1 MHIKNIELYLPNQK
15 QNDMNEHTQN
25 LLAYHY
31 RDSRMQAADYAKK
44 WKNRPEM
51 EVFEL
56 LYKSRKEYADGL
68 RFAILFACGIDLKK
82 IKA

>member
-1 MHIKNIELYLPNQK
+1 
-15 QNDMNEHTQN
+15 MNEETQK

-31 RDSRMQAADYAKK
+31 RDSRTQAAHYARQ
-44 WKNRPEM
+44 WRDRPEM

-68 RFAILFACGIDLKK
+68 RFAILFTCGIDLKK
-82 IKA
+82 IKS